1 MLFDAVGLPGPANQL
16 AFASHERDRAT
27 ISVRGSSWSDVRCQ
41 NAMQFAFQHLVE
53 RAPAEA
59 VAAVIEVAN
68 NNMLLIAANDETN
81 ALVELLRKMSR
92 S

>member
-1 MLFDAVGLPGPANQL
+1 
-16 AFASHERDRAT
+16 
-27 ISVRGSSWSDVRCQ
+27 
-41 NAMQFAFQHLVE
+41 MQFAFQHLVE